1 MSQKGQYNNIIDNN
15 INNNK
20 IDRLFNYI
28 IDKEKEIP
36 NEFKDV
42 DFNEIIITLKK
53 YDMLYPTDIIQI
65 MSKENLDRVKDIT
78 YVISLIVKNK
88 LLYLTNKISRDK
100 LIQIYNDC
108 KNRELQNKDTEKRIE
123 NFINYFY
130 KSIENELTKEVK
142 GPSFFMPN
150 NDEIEI

>member
-1 MSQKGQYNNIIDNN
+1 
-15 INNNK
+15 
-20 IDRLFNYI
+20 
-28 IDKEKEIP
+28 
-36 NEFKDV
+36 
-42 DFNEIIITLKK
+42 
-53 YDMLYPTDIIQI
+53 MLYPTDIIQI